1 MLPELNKIQS
11 EELFITVRGITG
23 CGDILESTSNGFV
36 IDASPPAIDI
46 LQTGQKAVENITSD
60 SIYQNEQTF
69 SSTWTVS
76 EESGEA
82 ISHVTATVG
91 SYPGGDDLMNTTQ
104 VAADHI
110 RVDITA
116 PEGVASYV
124 TVTATNKAGL
134 VGSQYSAP
142 VVMDTSLP
150 EVNYVSCVI
159 LLLFKQFCQNL
170 EPYIFI
176 IFLLFFRLIAL
187 IQMICRIS
195 SSVVGMS

>member
-46 LQTGQKAVENITSD
+46 LQTSQKAVENITSD

-69 SSTWTVS
+69 SSAWTVS
-76 EESGEA
+76 EDSGEA

-91 SYPGGDDLMNTTQ
+91 SYPGGDDLMNATQ

-110 RVDITA
+110 RVDISA

-150 EVNYVSCVI
+150 EVNYVSCDYYFTEFGAI
-159 LLLFKQFCQNL
+159 R
-170 EPYIFI
+170 
-176 IFLLFFRLIAL
+176 FFFFPLD
-187 IQMICRIS
+187 
-195 SSVVGMS
+195 